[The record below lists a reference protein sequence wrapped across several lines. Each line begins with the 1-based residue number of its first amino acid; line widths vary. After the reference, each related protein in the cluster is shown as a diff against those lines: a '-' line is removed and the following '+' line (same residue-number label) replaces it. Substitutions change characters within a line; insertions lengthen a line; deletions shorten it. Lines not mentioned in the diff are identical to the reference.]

1 MSCRTSSNNII
12 NIDNAKSAF
21 SFVPYS
27 ITRNV
32 MKQEEL
38 EHVAG
43 YDRKKDSRMFF
54 TYYLF
59 LNIKIKFC

>member
-12 NIDNAKSAF
+12 NIDNAKSSF

-32 MKQEEL
+32 MKQDEL

-43 YDRKKDSRMFF
+43 YDRHKDSRKMFCKQ
-54 TYYLF
+54 LF
-59 LNIKIKFC
+59 YTHTKSL